1 MTTNRAQR
9 PLRTATRALIVPA
22 VFPGMLGLAPA
33 ANSAPSATDGICTA
47 VVNQTAHRG
56 TVQENLLRAAARRN
70 AELITKL
77 QTEKAALQTT
87 ANSLTAQI
95 AVAKKQITDLDAAN
109 AQLDRDIEA

>member
-22 VFPGMLGLAPA
+22 VFAGMLGVAPA
-33 ANSAPSATDGICTA
+33 ANAAPSATDGICTA

-56 TVQENLLRAAARRN
+56 TVQENLLRAAARKN

-77 QTEKAALQTT
+77 QAEKAGLQAT
-87 ANSLTAQI
+87 ANTLTAQI
-95 AVAKKQITDLDAAN
+95 AEANQDIAGLEAAN
-109 AQLDRDIEA
+109 AQL